1 MEIVFI
7 SMFLGMLVGISKR
20 LSEKNV
26 GYLSKLAQYSLFAML
41 ISLGAI
47 IGSDSSLVSKLDI
60 LGAKSLLLAF
70 LSMFFGVVI
79 LAVALKIFKQGDN
92 L

>member
-7 SMFLGMLVGISKR
+7 SMFLVILLGLSKR

-26 GYLSKLAQYSLFAML
+26 AILSQLAQYSLFAML

-60 LGAKSLLLAF
+60 LGAKSLLIAA
-70 LSMFFGVVI
+70 LSMFFGVLI
-79 LAVALKIFKQGDN
+79 LAITLKIFKQGEN

>member
-7 SMFLGMLVGISKR
+7 SMFLGILIGISKR

-26 GYLSKLAQYSLFAML
+26 NLLSKFAQYALFAML
-41 ISLGAI
+41 VSLGAI

-60 LGAKSLLLAF
+60 LGLKSLLIATLT
-70 LSMFFGVVI
+70 MFFGVVI
-79 LAVALKIFKQGDN
+79 LAVSLKIFKQGAD